1 MSLTNAKHFNYYLY
15 QDGNGAEYLSP
26 DFRQTFA
33 NVTEALTLM
42 KNKNDDVYVTVVPE
56 NVTYTVKEE
65 AEGVV
70 VTFDIP
76 LDLASMEP
84 IRATQ
89 LIEAMMLTAASFD
102 QQLRLDN
109 VVQESWEGFDLKRI
123 CQSLWGQINNICLR
137 QNQNGAFL

>member
-1 MSLTNAKHFNYYLY
+1 M
-15 QDGNGAEYLSP
+15 
-26 DFRQTFA
+26 
-33 NVTEALTLM
+33 
-42 KNKNDDVYVTVVPE
+42 
-56 NVTYTVKEE
+56 TYTVKEE

-123 CQSLWGQINNICLR
+123 CQSLWGQINNICLS